1 VWLIFFLLRFFRSLA
16 GFEFLLFSC
25 ARVSRMKPSRASAP
39 LIVAGFPPHRSAV
52 AFSIFFR
59 NLAA

>member
-1 VWLIFFLLRFFRSLA
+1 LRFFFRSLA
-16 GFEFLLFSC
+16 GFEFPLLSR
-25 ARVSRMKPSRASAP
+25 ARVGRMKPSRASAP